1 MHSPDATVVAGF
13 LDEARRRHTLEMAL
27 KGASIGLGVAAV
39 LAVIG
44 WPVASG
50 LRPLLLFGALAGTG
64 GGLRWALLRRATQRT
79 AAARIES
86 RAPECRNLLV
96 TASELLAGVRVD
108 PYIET
113 VVFRQAAAV
122 VQTLRLPK
130 LLPFHKAFQ
139 SLAIAAA
146 CWGGAV
152 AWRVTRSQQAAE
164 VAALTGPAS
173 VGDVTVTV
181 TPPPYLGQRPR
192 SYRNP
197 ARVEALQAS
206 RLAVEAVE
214 RMDGR
219 AACRVLLT
227 PQGERLAQPR
237 VEWLARQPR
246 LLVVAGHYEGIDER
260 AIEELRPLE
269 LSVGDFVASGGELPA
284 LLVVDAV
291 ARLLPGA
298 LGHERSAAEDSF
310 AHRDDA
316 GRPLLDCPHFTRPRE
331 WRGREV
337 PEVLLSGDHAA
348 IAAWRREQMVRR
360 TAERRPDLTPATAPD
375 STGPTGDGRHR
386 QDPDRLGSKDQTP

>member
-1 MHSPDATVVAGF
+1 MDFVTLFPEMFAPVMGTSITGRAVQAGV
-13 LDEARRRHTLEMAL
+13 LEWHAHD
-27 KGASIGLGVAAV
+27 
-39 LAVIG
+39 
-44 WPVASG
+44 
-50 LRPLLLFGALAGTG
+50 LRQWADNKHRKVDDRPFG
-64 GGLRWALLRRATQRT
+64 GGPGMVLMCQ
-79 AAARIES
+79 
-86 RAPECRNLLV
+86 PLV
-96 TASELLAGVRVD
+96 D
-108 PYIET
+108 
-113 VVFRQAAAV
+113 
-122 VQTLRLPK
+122 
-130 LLPFHKAFQ
+130 
-139 SLAIAAA
+139 
-146 CWGGAV
+146 
-152 AWRVTRSQQAAE
+152 
-164 VAALTGPAS
+164 
-173 VGDVTVTV
+173 
-181 TPPPYLGQRPR
+181 
-192 SYRNP
+192 
-197 ARVEALQAS
+197 
-206 RLAVEAVE
+206 AVEAVE